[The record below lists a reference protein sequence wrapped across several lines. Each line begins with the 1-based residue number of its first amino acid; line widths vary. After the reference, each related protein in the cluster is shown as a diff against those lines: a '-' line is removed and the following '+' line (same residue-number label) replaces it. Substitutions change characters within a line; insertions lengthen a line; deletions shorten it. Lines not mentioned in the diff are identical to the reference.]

1 MRPRQCAWAFCM
13 LVKLLYNVFM
23 IFVTKLKKKLYLSVA
38 NYFKFWANIS
48 LQKWHPRIV
57 VVTGSAGKTTMLN
70 LIESQLGEKAHY
82 SHNANSA
89 YGIAFDILGM
99 RGITGSKAHWVSLFV
114 KAPLRAFS
122 FHRKQKFY
130 IVEADGER
138 PHEAEWIAK
147 WLRPE
152 VSIWVTL
159 GRSHAVFYEKEVAA
173 GHFANVDA
181 AITHEFSTIP
191 ANTRKLVILDGDN
204 QRMLDSTDDIR
215 AKRIAVSK
223 DSLKKYEVF
232 PDKAVFT
239 FDGHKFIFHDPMP
252 RDVVTQLVMLEE
264 LMNYLKLPVNYDL
277 ANFKMPPARS
287 NYLEGKKGIK
297 IIDSSYNAH
306 IISMTTV
313 LDMVKVLKADH
324 KWLVI
329 GDIIDQGQLE
339 GEEHEKLAQLLLD
352 AEAEKIIMIGRR
364 TKKYT
369 YPLIKDKADVVSF
382 DKPQQ
387 ALKYLEKNLTG
398 KETVIFKGSQYL
410 EWIVEKLLA
419 HPEDVENL
427 ARQDEAHRRRRE
439 SWGLK

>member
-1 MRPRQCAWAFCM
+1 
-13 LVKLLYNVFM
+13 M
-23 IFVTKLKKKLYLSVA
+23 IFITKLKKKLYLSVA
-38 NYFKFWANIS
+38 NYFKFWSNIS
-48 LQKWHPRIV
+48 LKRWNPRIV
-57 VVTGSAGKTTMLN
+57 IVTGSAGKTTMLN
-70 LIESQLGEKAHY
+70 LIESQLGAKAHY

-89 YGIAFDILGM
+89 FGIAFDILGM
-99 RGITGSKAHWVSLFV
+99 RGITGSKLHWISLFLQT
-114 KAPLRAFS
+114 PFRAFVYS
-122 FHRKQKFY
+122 RKEKFY

-152 VSIWVTL
+152 VSVWVTL
-159 GRSHAVFYEKEVAA
+159 GRSHAVFYEQEVAA
-173 GHFANVDA
+173 GNFANVDD
-181 AITHEFSTIP
+181 AIAHEFSTIP
-191 ANTRKLVILDGDN
+191 ANTRELVIIDGDN
-204 QRMLDSTDDIR
+204 EKMLETTKNIE
-215 AKRIAVSK
+215 AKVVSVKK
-223 DSLKKYEVF
+223 DALKSYEVY
-232 PDKAVFT
+232 PDKAIFE
-239 FDGHKFIFHDPMP
+239 FAKHKFVFHDPMP
-252 RDVVTQLVMLEE
+252 RDVTIQLVMLEK
-264 LMNYLKLPVNYDL
+264 LMKYLNEPINYDL
-277 ANFKMPPARS
+277 NDFRMPPARS

-313 LDMVKVLKADH
+313 LDMVKVLHAPH

-329 GDIIDQGQLE
+329 GDIIDQGKLE

-352 AEAEKIIMIGRR
+352 TKVENIVLIGRR

-369 YPLIKDKADVVSF
+369 YPLLKDKTKVQSF

-419 HPEDVENL
+419 HPEDVSNL
-427 ARQDEAHRRRRE
+427 ARQDEAHRRRRA
-439 SWGLK
+439 SWGLE

>member
-1 MRPRQCAWAFCM
+1 
-13 LVKLLYNVFM
+13 M
-23 IFVTKLKKKLYLSVA
+23 IFITKLKKKLYLSVA
-38 NYFKFWANIS
+38 NYFKFWSNIS
-48 LQKWHPRIV
+48 LKRWNPRIII
-57 VVTGSAGKTTMLN
+57 VTGSAGKTTMLN
-70 LIESQLGEKAHY
+70 LIESQLGAKAHY

-89 YGIAFDILGM
+89 FGIAFDILGM
-99 RGITGSKAHWVSLFV
+99 RGITGSKLHWISLFLQT
-114 KAPLRAFS
+114 PFRAFVYS
-122 FHRKQKFY
+122 RKEKFY

-152 VSIWVTL
+152 VSVWVTL
-159 GRSHAVFYEKEVAA
+159 GRSHAVFYEQEVAA
-173 GHFANVDA
+173 GNFANVDD
-181 AITHEFSTIP
+181 AIAHEFSTIP
-191 ANTRKLVILDGDN
+191 ANTRELVIIDGDN
-204 QRMLDSTDDIR
+204 EKMLETTKNIE
-215 AKRIAVSK
+215 AKVVSVKK
-223 DSLKKYEVF
+223 DALKSYEVY
-232 PDKAVFT
+232 PDKAIFE
-239 FDGHKFIFHDPMP
+239 FAKHKFVFHDPMP
-252 RDVVTQLVMLEE
+252 RDVTIQLVMLEK
-264 LMNYLKLPVNYDL
+264 LMKYLNEPINYDL
-277 ANFKMPPARS
+277 NDFHMPPARN

-313 LDMVKVLKADH
+313 LDMVKVLHAPH

-329 GDIIDQGQLE
+329 GDIIDQGRLE

-352 AEAEKIIMIGRR
+352 TKVENIVLIGRR

-369 YPLIKDKADVVSF
+369 YPLLKNKTKVQSF

-419 HPEDVENL
+419 HPEDVSNL
-427 ARQDEAHRRRRE
+427 ARQDEAHRRRRA
-439 SWGLK
+439 SWGLE

>member
-1 MRPRQCAWAFCM
+1 
-13 LVKLLYNVFM
+13 M
-23 IFVTKLKKKLYLSVA
+23 IFITKLKKKLYLSVA
-38 NYFKFWANIS
+38 NYFKFWSNIS
-48 LQKWHPRIV
+48 LKRWNPRIV
-57 VVTGSAGKTTMLN
+57 IVTGSAGKTTMLN
-70 LIESQLGEKAHY
+70 LIESQLGAKAHY

-89 YGIAFDILGM
+89 FGIAFDILGM
-99 RGITGSKAHWVSLFV
+99 RGITGSKLHWISLFLQT
-114 KAPLRAFS
+114 PFRAFVYS
-122 FHRKQKFY
+122 RKEKFY

-152 VSIWVTL
+152 VSVWVTL
-159 GRSHAVFYEKEVAA
+159 GRSHAVFYEQEVAA
-173 GHFANVDA
+173 GNFANVDD
-181 AITHEFSTIP
+181 AIAHEFSTIP
-191 ANTRKLVILDGDN
+191 ANTRKLVIIDGDN
-204 QRMLDSTDDIR
+204 EKMLETTKNIE
-215 AKRIAVSK
+215 AKVVSVKK
-223 DSLKKYEVF
+223 DALKSYEVY
-232 PDKAVFT
+232 PDKAIFE
-239 FDGHKFIFHDPMP
+239 FAKHKFVFHDPMP
-252 RDVVTQLVMLEE
+252 RDVAIQLVMLEK
-264 LMNYLKLPVNYDL
+264 LMKYLNEPINYDL
-277 ANFKMPPARS
+277 NDFNMPPARS

-313 LDMVKVLKADH
+313 LDMVKVLHALH

-329 GDIIDQGQLE
+329 GDIIDQGRLE

-352 AEAEKIIMIGRR
+352 TKVENIVLIGRR

-369 YPLIKDKADVVSF
+369 YPLLKDKAKVQSF

-419 HPEDVENL
+419 HPEDVSNL
-427 ARQDEAHRRRRE
+427 ARQDEAHRRRRA
-439 SWGLK
+439 SWGLE

>member
-1 MRPRQCAWAFCM
+1 
-13 LVKLLYNVFM
+13 M

-38 NYFKFWANIS
+38 NYFKFWSNIS
-48 LQKWHPRIV
+48 LKRWNPRIV
-57 VVTGSAGKTTMLN
+57 IVTGSAGKTTMLN
-70 LIESQLGEKAHY
+70 LIESQLGAKAHY

-89 YGIAFDILGM
+89 FGIAFDILGM
-99 RGITGSKAHWVSLFV
+99 RGITGSKLHWISLFLQT
-114 KAPLRAFS
+114 PFRAFVYS
-122 FHRKQKFY
+122 RKEKFY

-152 VSIWVTL
+152 VSVWVTL
-159 GRSHAVFYEKEVAA
+159 GRSHAVFYEQEVAA
-173 GHFANVDA
+173 GNFANVDD
-181 AITHEFSTIP
+181 AIAHEFSTIP
-191 ANTRKLVILDGDN
+191 ANTRKLVIIDGDN
-204 QRMLDSTDDIR
+204 EKMLETTKNIE
-215 AKRIAVSK
+215 AKVVSVKK
-223 DSLKKYEVF
+223 DTLKSYEVY
-232 PDKAVFT
+232 PDKAIFE
-239 FDGHKFIFHDPMP
+239 FAKHKFVFHDPMP
-252 RDVVTQLVMLEE
+252 RDVTIQLVMLEK
-264 LMNYLKLPVNYDL
+264 LMKYLNEPINYDL
-277 ANFKMPPARS
+277 SDFHMPPARS

-313 LDMVKVLKADH
+313 LDMVKVLHAPH

-329 GDIIDQGQLE
+329 GDIIDQGRLE

-352 AEAEKIIMIGRR
+352 TKVENIVLIGRR

-369 YPLIKDKADVVSF
+369 YPLLKDETKVQSF

-419 HPEDVENL
+419 HPEDVSNL
-427 ARQDEAHRRRRE
+427 ARQDEAHRRRRA
-439 SWGLK
+439 SWGLE

>member
-1 MRPRQCAWAFCM
+1 
-13 LVKLLYNVFM
+13 M

-38 NYFKFWANIS
+38 NYFKFWSNIS
-48 LQKWHPRIV
+48 LKRWNPRIV
-57 VVTGSAGKTTMLN
+57 IVTGSAGKTTMLN
-70 LIESQLGEKAHY
+70 LIESQLGAKAHY

-89 YGIAFDILGM
+89 FGIAFDILGM
-99 RGITGSKAHWVSLFV
+99 RGITGSKLHWISLFLQT
-114 KAPLRAFS
+114 PFRAFVYS
-122 FHRKQKFY
+122 RKEKFY

-152 VSIWVTL
+152 VSVWVTL
-159 GRSHAVFYEKEVAA
+159 GRSHAVFYEQEVAA
-173 GHFANVDA
+173 GNFANVDD
-181 AITHEFSTIP
+181 AIAHEFSTIP
-191 ANTRKLVILDGDN
+191 ANTRKLVIIDGDN
-204 QRMLDSTDDIR
+204 EKMLETTKNIE
-215 AKRIAVSK
+215 AKVVSVKK
-223 DSLKKYEVF
+223 DTLKSYEVY
-232 PDKAVFT
+232 PDKAIFE
-239 FDGHKFIFHDPMP
+239 FAKHKFVFHDPMP
-252 RDVVTQLVMLEE
+252 RDVTIQLVMLEK
-264 LMNYLKLPVNYDL
+264 LMKYLNEPINYDL
-277 ANFKMPPARS
+277 SDFHMPPARS

-313 LDMVKVLKADH
+313 LDMVKVLHAPH

-329 GDIIDQGQLE
+329 GDIIDQGRLE

-352 AEAEKIIMIGRR
+352 TKVENIVLIGRR

-369 YPLIKDKADVVSF
+369 YPLLKDEAKVQSF

-419 HPEDVENL
+419 HPEDVSNL
-427 ARQDEAHRRRRE
+427 ARQDEAHRRRRA
-439 SWGLK
+439 SWGLE

>member
-1 MRPRQCAWAFCM
+1 
-13 LVKLLYNVFM
+13 M

-38 NYFKFWANIS
+38 NYFKFWSNIS
-48 LQKWHPRIV
+48 LKHWNPRIV
-57 VVTGSAGKTTMLN
+57 IVTGSAGKTTMLN
-70 LIESQLGEKAHY
+70 LIESQLGAKAHY

-89 YGIAFDILGM
+89 FGIAFDILGM
-99 RGITGSKAHWVSLFV
+99 RGITGSKLHWISLFLQT
-114 KAPLRAFS
+114 PFRAFVYS
-122 FHRKQKFY
+122 RKEKFY

-152 VSIWVTL
+152 VSVWVTL
-159 GRSHAVFYEKEVAA
+159 GRSHAVFYEQEVAA
-173 GHFANVDA
+173 GNFANVDD
-181 AITHEFSTIP
+181 AIAHEFSTIP
-191 ANTRKLVILDGDN
+191 ANTRKLVIIDGDN
-204 QRMLDSTDDIR
+204 EKMLETTKNIE
-215 AKRIAVSK
+215 AKVVSVKK
-223 DSLKKYEVF
+223 DALKSYEVY
-232 PDKAVFT
+232 PDKAIFE
-239 FDGHKFIFHDPMP
+239 FAKHKFVFHDPMP
-252 RDVVTQLVMLEE
+252 RDVTIQLVMLEK
-264 LMNYLKLPVNYDL
+264 LMKYLNEPINYDL
-277 ANFKMPPARS
+277 NDFHMPPARS

-313 LDMVKVLKADH
+313 LDMVKVLHAPH

-329 GDIIDQGQLE
+329 GDIIDQGRLE

-352 AEAEKIIMIGRR
+352 TKVENIVLIGRR

-369 YPLIKDKADVVSF
+369 YPLLKNEAKVQSF

-419 HPEDVENL
+419 HPEDVSNL
-427 ARQDEAHRRRRE
+427 ARQDEAHRRRRA
-439 SWGLK
+439 SWGLE

>member
-1 MRPRQCAWAFCM
+1 
-13 LVKLLYNVFM
+13 M

-38 NYFKFWANIS
+38 NYFKFWSNIS
-48 LQKWHPRIV
+48 LKRWNPRIV
-57 VVTGSAGKTTMLN
+57 IVTGSAGKTTMLN
-70 LIESQLGEKAHY
+70 LIESQLGAKAHY

-89 YGIAFDILGM
+89 FGIAFDILGM
-99 RGITGSKAHWVSLFV
+99 RGITGSKLHWISLFLQT
-114 KAPLRAFS
+114 PFRAFVYS
-122 FHRKQKFY
+122 RKEKFY

-152 VSIWVTL
+152 VSVWVTL
-159 GRSHAVFYEKEVAA
+159 GRSHAVFYEQEVAD
-173 GHFANVDA
+173 GNFANVDD
-181 AITHEFSTIP
+181 AIAHEFSTIP
-191 ANTRKLVILDGDN
+191 ANTRKLVIIDGDN
-204 QRMLDSTDDIR
+204 EKMLETTKNIE
-215 AKRIAVSK
+215 AKVVSVKK
-223 DSLKKYEVF
+223 DALKNYEVY
-232 PDKAVFT
+232 PDKAIFE
-239 FDGHKFIFHDPMP
+239 FAKHKFVFHDPMP
-252 RDVVTQLVMLEE
+252 RDVTIQLVMLEK
-264 LMNYLKLPVNYDL
+264 LMKYLNEPINYDL
-277 ANFKMPPARS
+277 SDFHMPPARS

-313 LDMVKVLKADH
+313 LDMVKVLHAPH

-329 GDIIDQGQLE
+329 GDIIDQGRLE

-352 AEAEKIIMIGRR
+352 TKVENIVLIGRR

-369 YPLIKDKADVVSF
+369 YPLLKNETKVQSF
-382 DKPQQ
+382 DRPQQ

-419 HPEDVENL
+419 HPEDVSNL
-427 ARQDEAHRRRRE
+427 ARQDEAHRRRRA
-439 SWGLK
+439 SWGLE

>member
-1 MRPRQCAWAFCM
+1 
-13 LVKLLYNVFM
+13 M
-23 IFVTKLKKKLYLSVA
+23 IFITKLKKKLYLSVA
-38 NYFKFWANIS
+38 NYFKFWSNIS
-48 LQKWHPRIV
+48 LKRWNPRIV
-57 VVTGSAGKTTMLN
+57 IVTGSAGKTTMLN
-70 LIESQLGEKAHY
+70 LIESQLGAKAHY

-89 YGIAFDILGM
+89 FGIAFDILGM
-99 RGITGSKAHWVSLFV
+99 RGITGSKLHWISLFLQT
-114 KAPLRAFS
+114 PFRAFVYS
-122 FHRKQKFY
+122 RKEKFY

-152 VSIWVTL
+152 VSVWVTL
-159 GRSHAVFYEKEVAA
+159 GRSHAVFYEQEVAA
-173 GHFANVDA
+173 GNFANVDD
-181 AITHEFSTIP
+181 AIAHEFSTIP
-191 ANTRKLVILDGDN
+191 ANTRKLVIIDGDN
-204 QRMLDSTDDIR
+204 KKMLETTKNIE
-215 AKRIAVSK
+215 AKVVSVKK
-223 DSLKKYEVF
+223 DALKSYEVY
-232 PDKAVFT
+232 PDKAIFE
-239 FDGHKFIFHDPMP
+239 FAKHKFVFHDPMP
-252 RDVVTQLVMLEE
+252 RDVTIQLVMLEK
-264 LMNYLKLPVNYDL
+264 LMEYLNEPINYDL
-277 ANFKMPPARS
+277 NDFNMPPARS

-313 LDMVKVLKADH
+313 LDMVKVLHAPH

-329 GDIIDQGQLE
+329 GDIIDQGRLE

-352 AEAEKIIMIGRR
+352 TKAENIVLIGRR

-369 YPLIKDKADVVSF
+369 YPLLKNKAKVQSF

-419 HPEDVENL
+419 HPEDVSNL
-427 ARQDEAHRRRRE
+427 ARQDEAHRRRRA
-439 SWGLK
+439 SWGLE

>member
-1 MRPRQCAWAFCM
+1 
-13 LVKLLYNVFM
+13 M
-23 IFVTKLKKKLYLSVA
+23 IFITKLKKKLYLSVA
-38 NYFKFWANIS
+38 NYFKFWSNIS
-48 LQKWHPRIV
+48 LKRWNPRIV
-57 VVTGSAGKTTMLN
+57 IVTGSAGKTTMLN
-70 LIESQLGEKAHY
+70 LIESQLGAKAHY

-89 YGIAFDILGM
+89 FGIAFDILGM
-99 RGITGSKAHWVSLFV
+99 RGITGSKLHWISLFLQT
-114 KAPLRAFS
+114 PFRAFVYS
-122 FHRKQKFY
+122 RKEKFY

-152 VSIWVTL
+152 VSVWVTL
-159 GRSHAVFYEKEVAA
+159 GRSHAVFYEQEVAA
-173 GHFANVDA
+173 GNFANVDD
-181 AITHEFSTIP
+181 AIAHEFSTIP
-191 ANTRKLVILDGDN
+191 ANTRKLVIIDGDN
-204 QRMLDSTDDIR
+204 EKMLETTKNIE
-215 AKRIAVSK
+215 AKVVSVKK
-223 DSLKKYEVF
+223 DALKSYEVY
-232 PDKAVFT
+232 PDKAIFE
-239 FDGHKFIFHDPMP
+239 FAKHKFVFHDPMP
-252 RDVVTQLVMLEE
+252 RDVAIQLVMLEK
-264 LMNYLKLPVNYDL
+264 LMKYLNEPINYDL
-277 ANFKMPPARS
+277 NDFNMPPARS

-313 LDMVKVLKADH
+313 LDMVKVLHAPH

-329 GDIIDQGQLE
+329 GDIIDQGRLE

-352 AEAEKIIMIGRR
+352 TKVENIVLIGRR

-369 YPLIKDKADVVSF
+369 YPLIKDKVKVQSF

-419 HPEDVENL
+419 HPEDVSNL
-427 ARQDEAHRRRRE
+427 ARQDEAHRRRRA
-439 SWGLK
+439 SWGLE

>member
-1 MRPRQCAWAFCM
+1 
-13 LVKLLYNVFM
+13 M
-23 IFVTKLKKKLYLSVA
+23 IFITKLKKKLYLSVA
-38 NYFKFWANIS
+38 NYFKFWSNIS
-48 LQKWHPRIV
+48 LKRWNPRIII
-57 VVTGSAGKTTMLN
+57 VTGSAGKTTMLN
-70 LIESQLGEKAHY
+70 LIESQLGAKAHY

-89 YGIAFDILGM
+89 FGIAFDILGM
-99 RGITGSKAHWVSLFV
+99 RGITGSKLHWISLFLQT
-114 KAPLRAFS
+114 PFRAFVYS
-122 FHRKQKFY
+122 RKEKFY

-152 VSIWVTL
+152 VSVWVTL
-159 GRSHAVFYEKEVAA
+159 GRSHAVFYEQEVAA
-173 GHFANVDA
+173 GNFANVDD
-181 AITHEFSTIP
+181 AIAHEFSTIP
-191 ANTRKLVILDGDN
+191 ANTRKLVIIDGDN
-204 QRMLDSTDDIR
+204 EKMLETTKNIE
-215 AKRIAVSK
+215 AKVVSVKK
-223 DSLKKYEVF
+223 DALKSYEVY
-232 PDKAVFT
+232 PDKAIFE
-239 FDGHKFIFHDPMP
+239 FAKHKFVFHDPMP
-252 RDVVTQLVMLEE
+252 RDVTIQLVMLEK
-264 LMNYLKLPVNYDL
+264 LMKYLNEPINYDL
-277 ANFKMPPARS
+277 NDFRMPPARS

-313 LDMVKVLKADH
+313 LDMVKVLHAPH

-329 GDIIDQGQLE
+329 GDIIDQGRLE

-352 AEAEKIIMIGRR
+352 TKVENIVLIGRR

-369 YPLIKDKADVVSF
+369 YPLLKNKTKVQSF

-419 HPEDVENL
+419 HPEDVSNL
-427 ARQDEAHRRRRE
+427 ARQDEAHRRRRA
-439 SWGLK
+439 SWGLE

>member
-1 MRPRQCAWAFCM
+1 
-13 LVKLLYNVFM
+13 M

-38 NYFKFWANIS
+38 NYFKFWSNIS
-48 LQKWHPRIV
+48 LKRWNPRIV
-57 VVTGSAGKTTMLN
+57 IVTGSAGKTTMLN
-70 LIESQLGEKAHY
+70 LIESQLGAKAHY

-89 YGIAFDILGM
+89 FGIAFDILGM
-99 RGITGSKAHWVSLFV
+99 RGITGSKLHWISLFLQT
-114 KAPLRAFS
+114 PFRAFVYS
-122 FHRKQKFY
+122 RKEKFY

-152 VSIWVTL
+152 VSVWVTL
-159 GRSHAVFYEKEVAA
+159 GRSHAVFYEQEVAD
-173 GHFANVDA
+173 GNFANVDD
-181 AITHEFSTIP
+181 AIAHEFSTIP
-191 ANTRKLVILDGDN
+191 ANTRKLVIIDGDN
-204 QRMLDSTDDIR
+204 EKMLETTKNIE
-215 AKRIAVSK
+215 AKVVSVKK
-223 DSLKKYEVF
+223 DALKSYEVY
-232 PDKAVFT
+232 PDKAIFE
-239 FDGHKFIFHDPMP
+239 FAKHKFVFHDPMP
-252 RDVVTQLVMLEE
+252 RDVTIQLVMLEK
-264 LMNYLKLPVNYDL
+264 LMKYLNEPINYDL
-277 ANFKMPPARS
+277 SDFHMPPARS

-313 LDMVKVLKADH
+313 LDMVKVLHAPH

-329 GDIIDQGQLE
+329 GDIIDQGRLE

-352 AEAEKIIMIGRR
+352 TKVENIVLIGRR

-369 YPLIKDKADVVSF
+369 YPLLKDETKVQSF
-382 DKPQQ
+382 DRPQQ

-419 HPEDVENL
+419 HPEDVSNL
-427 ARQDEAHRRRRE
+427 ARQDEAHRRRRA
-439 SWGLK
+439 SWGLE

>member
-1 MRPRQCAWAFCM
+1 
-13 LVKLLYNVFM
+13 M
-23 IFVTKLKKKLYLSVA
+23 IFITKLKKKLYLSVA
-38 NYFKFWANIS
+38 NYFKFWSNIS
-48 LQKWHPRIV
+48 LKRWNPRIV
-57 VVTGSAGKTTMLN
+57 IVTGSAGKTTMLN
-70 LIESQLGEKAHY
+70 LIESQLGAKAHY

-89 YGIAFDILGM
+89 FGIAFDILGM
-99 RGITGSKAHWVSLFV
+99 RGITGSKLHWISLFLQT
-114 KAPLRAFS
+114 PFRAFVYS
-122 FHRKQKFY
+122 RKEKFY

-152 VSIWVTL
+152 VSVWVTL
-159 GRSHAVFYEKEVAA
+159 GRSHAVFYEQEVAA
-173 GHFANVDA
+173 GNFANVDD
-181 AITHEFSTIP
+181 AIAHEFSTIP
-191 ANTRKLVILDGDN
+191 ANTRKLVIIDGDN
-204 QRMLDSTDDIR
+204 EKMLETTKNIE
-215 AKRIAVSK
+215 AKVVSVKK
-223 DSLKKYEVF
+223 DALKSYEVY
-232 PDKAVFT
+232 PDKAIFE
-239 FDGHKFIFHDPMP
+239 FAKHKFVFHDPMP
-252 RDVVTQLVMLEE
+252 RDVTIQLVMLEK
-264 LMNYLKLPVNYDL
+264 LMKYLNEPINYDL
-277 ANFKMPPARS
+277 NDFRMPPARS

-313 LDMVKVLKADH
+313 LDMVKVLHAPH

-329 GDIIDQGQLE
+329 GDIIDQGRLE

-352 AEAEKIIMIGRR
+352 TKAENIVLIGRR

-369 YPLIKDKADVVSF
+369 YPLLKNKTKVQSF

-419 HPEDVENL
+419 HPEDVSNL
-427 ARQDEAHRRRRE
+427 ARQDEAHRRRRA
-439 SWGLK
+439 SWGLE

>member
-1 MRPRQCAWAFCM
+1 
-13 LVKLLYNVFM
+13 M
-23 IFVTKLKKKLYLSVA
+23 IFITKLKKKLYLSVA
-38 NYFKFWANIS
+38 NYFKFWSNIS
-48 LQKWHPRIV
+48 LKRWNPRIV
-57 VVTGSAGKTTMLN
+57 IVTGSAGKTTMLN
-70 LIESQLGEKAHY
+70 LIESQLGAKAHY

-89 YGIAFDILGM
+89 FGIAFDILGM
-99 RGITGSKAHWVSLFV
+99 RGITGSKLHWISLFLQT
-114 KAPLRAFS
+114 PFRAFVYS
-122 FHRKQKFY
+122 RKEKFY

-152 VSIWVTL
+152 VSVWVTL
-159 GRSHAVFYEKEVAA
+159 GRSHAVFYEQEVAA
-173 GHFANVDA
+173 GNFANVDD
-181 AITHEFSTIP
+181 AIAHEFSTIP
-191 ANTRKLVILDGDN
+191 ANTRELVIIDGDN
-204 QRMLDSTDDIR
+204 EKMLETTKNIE
-215 AKRIAVSK
+215 AKVVSVKK
-223 DSLKKYEVF
+223 DALKSYEVY
-232 PDKAVFT
+232 PDKAIFE
-239 FDGHKFIFHDPMP
+239 FAKHKFVFHDPMP
-252 RDVVTQLVMLEE
+252 RDVTIQLVMLEK
-264 LMNYLKLPVNYDL
+264 LMKYLNEPINYDL
-277 ANFKMPPARS
+277 NDFRMPPARS

-313 LDMVKVLKADH
+313 LDMVKVLHAPH

-329 GDIIDQGQLE
+329 GDIIDQGRLE

-352 AEAEKIIMIGRR
+352 TKAENIVLIGRR

-369 YPLIKDKADVVSF
+369 YPLLKDKAKVQSF

-419 HPEDVENL
+419 HPEDVSNL
-427 ARQDEAHRRRRE
+427 ARQDEAHRRRRA
-439 SWGLK
+439 SWGLE